1 MVQYLFALILCLFYS
16 IYSTKN
22 NVKIRQ
28 NILSFER
35 EENSFSNK
43 SNIKNYKSYLT
54 ENKEDIKQKIIFIIE
69 LFSKSQGSDL
79 KEMIRNFLNIYK
91 NNFIEEI
98 QKKFNQ
104 TNKVFMIDIIK
115 DVLNESNTLLNDAID
130 IITNKNNSVSEN
142 LIKLLNQTELEITY
156 TLKHLK
162 NILEVPEVFQLYN
175 NTYLKYKNY
184 IINITEI
191 IIYESKNENA
201 IAIFD
206 YFKGFLEKYKDDL
219 YILFYDLFKLYE
231 DRPGI
236 ADILKKF
243 INNYTQNNITLFQD
257 LKEIILNE
265 NMTKLLNT
273 GLNIYGLNE
282 FEEYL
287 IKGILSEERLVNF
300 IFRMIYE
307 QDFVA
312 DIMEI
317 LKYLENKEYITP
329 IIRSLC
335 LKYIVNNKTNL
346 DLILQISISFA
357 KSLVKKSVFN
367 NLLKEGIKELLKG
380 SIETY
385 TANLSII
392 NEDCRNLILS
402 TFMNESLKSDSNK
415 DNKKVLDP
423 NNYFIKKLIFES
435 SLNKNDFLNYENCL
449 SGNNTFSNIEQNQIN
464 IRPVY
469 IISIIE
475 ESYNKTTHRNN
486 IFYEKYNYLQSLCLP
501 QGVNA
506 STNKDIC
513 SEKDYTDLIYLFT
526 QISFNIGNS
535 TIRTKIL
542 DEKGIDIK
550 PDDYKFSILILIL
563 FNLPLI
569 IKLFLFIFLFIYR
582 RAKNNTNSEIFN
594 KLTTKEDKKNNNQED
609 GKIIRYENNNNQLET
624 PKCYQIL
631 NRYFDIV
638 NNLKE
643 LFNFSLTETE
653 YNNVN
658 RITYIKGILGIS
670 LFLNIIGQTFFILMN
685 ILHKTTTIYEF
696 YNTIR
701 NFFYIFIFVG
711 LRYAP
716 RLIFSCSGYTL
727 AFKFLS
733 FFYFFKVTNI
743 YY

>member
-115 DVLNESNTLLNDAID
+115 DILNESNTLLNDAID

-243 INNYTQNNITLFQD
+243 INNYTQNNITLFPD

-300 IFRMIYE
+300 IFIMI
-307 QDFVA
+307 
-312 DIMEI
+312 
-317 LKYLENKEYITP
+317 
-329 IIRSLC
+329 
-335 LKYIVNNKTNL
+335 
-346 DLILQISISFA
+346 
-357 KSLVKKSVFN
+357 
-367 NLLKEGIKELLKG
+367 
-380 SIETY
+380 
-385 TANLSII
+385 
-392 NEDCRNLILS
+392 
-402 TFMNESLKSDSNK
+402 
-415 DNKKVLDP
+415 
-423 NNYFIKKLIFES
+423 
-435 SLNKNDFLNYENCL
+435 
-449 SGNNTFSNIEQNQIN
+449 
-464 IRPVY
+464 
-469 IISIIE
+469 
-475 ESYNKTTHRNN
+475 
-486 IFYEKYNYLQSLCLP
+486 
-501 QGVNA
+501 
-506 STNKDIC
+506 
-513 SEKDYTDLIYLFT
+513 
-526 QISFNIGNS
+526 
-535 TIRTKIL
+535 
-542 DEKGIDIK
+542 
-550 PDDYKFSILILIL
+550 
-563 FNLPLI
+563 
-569 IKLFLFIFLFIYR
+569 
-582 RAKNNTNSEIFN
+582 
-594 KLTTKEDKKNNNQED
+594 
-609 GKIIRYENNNNQLET
+609 
-624 PKCYQIL
+624 
-631 NRYFDIV
+631 
-638 NNLKE
+638 
-643 LFNFSLTETE
+643 
-653 YNNVN
+653 
-658 RITYIKGILGIS
+658 
-670 LFLNIIGQTFFILMN
+670 
-685 ILHKTTTIYEF
+685 
-696 YNTIR
+696 
-701 NFFYIFIFVG
+701 
-711 LRYAP
+711 
-716 RLIFSCSGYTL
+716 
-727 AFKFLS
+727 
-733 FFYFFKVTNI
+733 
-743 YY
+743 